1 MEIKRCAYS
10 LDSKDWRGIL
20 CQCTWFGLNWS
31 VKVEVQEACVCV
43 MWLLQMQCVQW
54 DKVCSSSIIFVAV
67 SVYIMSLKC
76 FQKHENLDNSKVTE
90 NTNRMCINCSVSVFN
105 AAFTCYWNYRKYEL
119 PSQKLDMNGL
129 SEALYG
135 KFTIIPIARECSIML
150 IVNQPIFGHL
160 RLLVLTD

>member
-1 MEIKRCAYS
+1 M
-10 LDSKDWRGIL
+10 
-20 CQCTWFGLNWS
+20 
-31 VKVEVQEACVCV
+31 
-43 MWLLQMQCVQW
+43 
-54 DKVCSSSIIFVAV
+54 CSSSIIFVAV

-105 AAFTCYWNYRKYEL
+105 AAFTCYRNYRKYEL

-135 KFTIIPIARECSIML
+135 KFPTRKLIFTIIPIARECSIML